1 MYYPPPQPPPFL
13 RPQCAQHPEREAIGI
28 CVVCRRPICAECSTP
43 IDGINRC
50 AQCVAALAPAAELEA
65 GLHRDEQ
72 PELRGGNLAALLFFG
87 GFVFLLCL
95 GATYCG
101 GG

>member
-1 MYYPPPQPPPFL
+1 MYYPPPPPPFL

-28 CVVCRRPICAECSTP
+28 CIVCRRPICTECSTP

-50 AQCVAALAPAAELEA
+50 AACVAALAPAAEFEA
-65 GLHRDEQ
+65 TSSRDDSG
-72 PELRGGNLAALLFFG
+72 ELRGGNLFALLFFG
-87 GFVFLLCL
+87 GMVFLLAL